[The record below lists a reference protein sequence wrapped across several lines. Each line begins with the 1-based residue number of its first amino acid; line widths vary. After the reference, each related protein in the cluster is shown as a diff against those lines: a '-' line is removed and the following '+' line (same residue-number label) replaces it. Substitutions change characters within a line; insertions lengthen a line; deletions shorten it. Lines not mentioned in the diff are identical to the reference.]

1 MATVVVATG
10 NPGKL
15 KEIQAY
21 LKDLEWSLA
30 LKPSHLDIE
39 ETGQTFLENARL
51 KASGVAR
58 ALGQWTISDDSGLQV
73 DALNGAP
80 GIYSARY
87 ADSDGARV
95 ERLLSAM
102 AGISDRR
109 AQFVCALAL
118 ARPDGT
124 IALET
129 EGICGGIILTE
140 PRGQGGFGYDPVF
153 YVEKLGQTFAE
164 MSVLEKHHHSHRGI
178 AFRQLWPALASL
190 RP

>member
-10 NPGKL
+10 NPEKL
-15 KEIQAY
+15 KEMQAY
-21 LKDLEWSLA
+21 LKDLDWSLT
-30 LKPSHLDIE
+30 LKPSHLEIE

-58 ALGQWTISDDSGLQV
+58 ALGQWAIADDSGLQV

-102 AGISDRR
+102 VGISDRR
-109 AQFVCALAL
+109 GQFVCALAL

-129 EGICGGIILTE
+129 EGICGGVILTE

-153 YVEKLGQTFAE
+153 YVEKVGQTFAE
-164 MSVLEKHHHSHRGI
+164 MSALEKHHHSHRGL

>member
-10 NPGKL
+10 NPEKL
-15 KEIQAY
+15 KEMQAY
-21 LKDLEWSLA
+21 LKDLDWSLT
-30 LKPSHLDIE
+30 LKPSHLEIE

-58 ALGQWTISDDSGLQV
+58 ALGQWAIADDSGLQV

-102 AGISDRR
+102 VGISDRR
-109 AQFVCALAL
+109 GQFVCALAL

-129 EGICGGIILTE
+129 EGICAGVILTE

-153 YVEKLGQTFAE
+153 YVEEVGQTFAE
-164 MSVLEKHHHSHRGI
+164 MSALEKHHHSHRGL

>member
-1 MATVVVATG
+1 MATVIVATG

-15 KEIQAY
+15 REMQAY
-21 LKDLEWSLA
+21 LKHLDWSLA
-30 LKPSHLDIE
+30 LKPNHLDIE

-58 ALGQWTISDDSGLQV
+58 ALGAWAIADDSGLQV
-73 DALNGAP
+73 DALHGAP

-87 ADSDGARV
+87 ADSDRARI
-95 ERLLSAM
+95 ERLLTAM

-129 EGICGGIILTE
+129 EGICHGSILTE
-140 PRGQGGFGYDPVF
+140 PRGQGGFGYDPLF
-153 YVEKLGQTFAE
+153 YVEELGQTFGE
-164 MSVLEKHHHSHRGI
+164 MSALDKHHHSHRGI
-178 AFRQLWPALASL
+178 AFRQLGPALVSL
-190 RP
+190 QP

>member
-1 MATVVVATG
+1 M
-10 NPGKL
+10 
-15 KEIQAY
+15 QAY
-21 LKDLEWSLA
+21 LKDLDWSLT

-58 ALGQWTISDDSGLQV
+58 ALGTWAIADDSGLQV

-87 ADSDGARV
+87 ADSDRARV

-118 ARPDGT
+118 ARPDGS

-129 EGICGGIILTE
+129 EGICGGVILTQ
-140 PRGQGGFGYDPVF
+140 PQGKGGFGYDPVF
-153 YVEKLGQTFAE
+153 YVEEVGQTFAE
-164 MSVLEKHHHSHRGI
+164 MSPLEKHHHSHRGI
-178 AFRQLWPALASL
+178 AFRQLWPALTSL
-190 RP
+190 RC